1 MSKVRVLPKTL
12 KKSDGNF
19 IYWEGKQRAQRH
31 PPEEVKNTDP
41 NGIDHAPPFA
51 HTGSHAEEETGEFG
65 VGNIIPGKYEI
76 GPHGELMYKDELGGL
91 HFHGIDGIIHNLGNL
106 LKSEGIDDDAAKL
119 VQEAIEATNNDPLYR
134 DNPDNH
140 LPGIG
145 DKAWRRLVMSDY
157 QGPKFEEQGRARQ
170 HYVTIDGQKQ
180 LITGYRNFHGVKSP
194 HGMFLDSLAN
204 PFQPALA
211 RILKEKHNLDPPQG
225 RNDFLTR
232 PHIRSAYLSFALSPN
247 STPENPQ
254 YYRNNTSARTG
265 QVYGDKYQTRQAFRN
280 DILSRLS
287 EAGIDTD
294 IAFPDTSAYG
304 IAHMLPDRFF
314 RRVRKGTRKYS
325 EGAEPTGAVRVAN
338 QEIMDAIGHSSVGGE
353 AIARGRVKQT
363 LNPLEHP
370 ALANTMYQGRPLS
383 QILAT
388 DGQREEFLF
397 RLLGYD
403 AFMKIFGK
411 TSPNSP
417 AGRLASAFTE
427 LHTGLQDTAELPAGA
442 LDLGGIQNHVGA
454 VQGRYGTG
462 RHLRAKDMRALALHS
477 GHEEAMGNNAGN
489 FKLRT
494 TELTPE
500 LEAKYNIKHHEPY
513 EGEVE
518 EIRGVM
524 EAISEFLAD
533 AKGHQTRLTH
543 PIDLPTQPAVST
555 SFQLPT
561 NQGMSL
567 ADHVRY
573 SPLVENTIA
582 EGTTEAMGGS
592 TQDLPLEPVV
602 PQVTQMATPPS
613 NVAQTQPPTS
623 ANLATPTLTPEQI
636 TAARTGAANLSDDQ
650 LRQLMRTGGARSGGS
665 TAPITQPE
673 IQRFRGA
680 FSDPYQR
687 LITEYMKGEGSVE
700 EVQDRLIKTME
711 RLQIKDARNDSTI
724 IKHVSKDKL
733 SIDSSHDVSTI
744 AKKLGLAPQDIR
756 LINESKGD
764 WMRLNKSFGFSE
776 RDIKI
781 VKLSFRG
788 D

>member
-1 MSKVRVLPKTL
+1 MSKVRILPKTL

-19 IYWEGKQRAQRH
+19 IYWDGKQRAQRH

-51 HTGSHAEEETGEFG
+51 HTGSHAEDETGEFG
-65 VGNIIPGKYEI
+65 VGKVIPGKYEAA
-76 GPHGELMYKDELGGL
+76 PHGGLVYKDELGGL
-91 HFHGIDGIIHNLGNL
+91 HFHGIDGVIHSLGNL
-106 LKSEGIDDDAAKL
+106 LKSEGIDDNAAQL
-119 VQEAIEATNNDPLYR
+119 VQQAIEETNNDPLHR
-134 DNPDNH
+134 DNPENH
-140 LPGIG
+140 LPDLS

-157 QGPKFEEQGRARQ
+157 QGPKLEEQGRARQ

-180 LITGYRNFHGVKSP
+180 LITGYRNFHGQKSP

-204 PFQPALA
+204 PVQPALA
-211 RILKEKHNLDPPQG
+211 RILKEKHNLDASQG
-225 RNDFLTR
+225 RNDFLSR
-232 PHIRSAYLSFALSPN
+232 PHIRSAYLSYALSPN

-254 YYRNNTSARTG
+254 YYRPNTSARTG
-265 QVYGDKYQTRQAFRN
+265 QVYGNNRQLRGAFKN
-280 DILSRLS
+280 DMLSRLS
-287 EAGIDTD
+287 DAGIDTD
-294 IAFPDTSAYG
+294 VAFPDTSAYG

-314 RRVRKGTRKYS
+314 RRVRKGTRKYI
-325 EGAEPTGAVRVAN
+325 EGGEPTGAVRVAN

-353 AIARGRVKQT
+353 AIVRGRVKQT

-388 DGQREEFLF
+388 DGQRQEFLT

-427 LHTGLQDTAELPAGA
+427 LHTGLQDTAELPAGT
-442 LDLGGIQNHVGA
+442 LDLGGIQNHVSA
-454 VQGRYGTG
+454 VRGIYKTG
-462 RHLRAKDMRALALHS
+462 RHLRAKDMRALAIHS

-500 LEAKYNIKHHEPY
+500 LEAKYNIKHQEPY

-533 AKGHQTRLTH
+533 AKGHETRLTH
-543 PIDLPTQPAVST
+543 PIELPTQPAVNT
-555 SFQLPT
+555 SFQLPN
-561 NQGMSL
+561 NQGMNL

-573 SPLVENTIA
+573 SPLVENTMA
-582 EGTTEAMGGS
+582 EGTTRAMGGS
-592 TQDLPLEPVV
+592 IENLPSAPVV

-613 NVAQTQPPTS
+613 NVARTQPPTS
-623 ANLATPTLTPEQI
+623 VNLAGAMSPEQI
-636 TAARTGAANLSDDQ
+636 TAARTGAAALSDDQ
-650 LRQLMRTGGARSGGS
+650 MRELMRVGGARSGGS
-665 TAPITQPE
+665 NTPIAQP
-673 IQRFRGA
+673 QVDRFRSA
-680 FSDPYQR
+680 FTDPNQR
-687 LITEYMKGEGSVE
+687 MITEYMKSQNSVKE
-700 EVQDRLIKTME
+700 AQDRLIKTME
-711 RLQIKDARNDSTI
+711 RLQIKDAKNDSTI
-724 IKHVSKDKL
+724 IKHLSENKL
-733 SIDSSHDVSTI
+733 SIDSPHDVSTI